1 MKNRG
6 LWGRLALLS
15 TALIWGT
22 SFVIMKSAL
31 DTIGTMWLLSIRFT
45 GAALPLCLLGWK
57 RIRAMSRRAVKGCV
71 LMGLYLAVAYIVQTY
86 GLVYTTPGKNAFLT
100 NVYCV
105 MVPFMAWAVYKRRPS
120 AAHVLGAL
128 LCLVGIGLVSLNGL
142 DGGVNI
148 GDLLTLLCG
157 VFYAGQIIVLEQ
169 YTGEAD
175 PLSLSALQFAVAAGI
190 CWIGALLFEPAPT
203 ALTGE
208 DWLSLGYL
216 SLFCTALCF
225 FLEAWGMQVTPGTT
239 AAVLMTLEAV
249 FGVLT
254 SVLFYHEAM
263 TARLLLGFALI
274 FAAVLVTEMNPKLV
288 RKKKNTDAE
297 EHDMPV

>member
-1 MKNRG
+1 MKNKG
-6 LWGRLALLS
+6 LWGRLALLT

-45 GAALPLCLLGWK
+45 GAAVPLCLIGWR
-57 RIRAMSRRAVKGCV
+57 RIRTMNRRAVRGCV
-71 LMGLYLAVAYIVQTY
+71 LMGLCLAAAYIVQTY

-120 AAHVLGAL
+120 AAHVLGAV
-128 LCLVGIGLVSLNGL
+128 LCLVGIGFVSLNGL
-142 DGGVNI
+142 SGGVNI
-148 GDLLTLLCG
+148 GNILTLMCG

-175 PLSLSALQFAVAAGI
+175 ALSLTALQFAAAAVV
-190 CWIGALLFEPAPT
+190 CWIGALLFERAPA
-203 ALTGE
+203 ALTDA
-208 DWLSLGYL
+208 DWLTLGYL

-225 FLEAWGMQVTPGTT
+225 FLEAWGMQYTPGTT

-263 TARLLLGFALI
+263 TGRLVLGFALI
-274 FAAVLVTEMNPKLV
+274 FAAVLVTELNPQLI

-297 EHDMPV
+297 EQNMPV